1 MPITLPGNKRINQL
15 AAVIAV
21 GFAVAAVWQEFG
33 SRGEPGEN
41 EFADAAMQQIKDQGA
56 FTKEVCGLYAKAAV
70 KGSREGALLLTQC
83 VNQSYT
89 GTASDRRIL
98 LAALYQM
105 AGDAEVNG
113 VRAAKQLENLRLTE
127 TEKAALAHFDIKAV
141 LDGTVFV
148 SPINMGRLER

>member
-1 MPITLPGNKRINQL
+1 M
-15 AAVIAV
+15 
-21 GFAVAAVWQEFG
+21 
-33 SRGEPGEN
+33 
-41 EFADAAMQQIKDQGA
+41 
-56 FTKEVCGLYAKAAV
+56 
-70 KGSREGALLLTQC
+70 LLTQC

-89 GTASDRRIL
+89 GTASDSRIL
-98 LAALYQM
+98 LAALYLM

-113 VRAAKQLENLRLTE
+113 IRASKQLENLRLTE

>member
-56 FTKEVCGLYAKAAV
+56 FTKEVCGLMQRPPSKAAV
-70 KGSREGALLLTQC
+70 R
-83 VNQSYT
+83 
-89 GTASDRRIL
+89 
-98 LAALYQM
+98 
-105 AGDAEVNG
+105 
-113 VRAAKQLENLRLTE
+113 
-127 TEKAALAHFDIKAV
+127 
-141 LDGTVFV
+141 
-148 SPINMGRLER
+148 GRCC

>member
-1 MPITLPGNKRINQL
+1 
-15 AAVIAV
+15 
-21 GFAVAAVWQEFG
+21 
-33 SRGEPGEN
+33 
-41 EFADAAMQQIKDQGA
+41 MQQIKDQGA
-56 FTKEVCGLYAKAAV
+56 FTKEVCRLYAKAAV

-98 LAALYQM
+98 LAALYLM

-113 VRAAKQLENLRLTE
+113 IRASKQLENLRLTE

>member
-21 GFAVAAVWQEFG
+21 GFAVAVWQEFG
-33 SRGEPGEN
+33 SRGKPGEN
-41 EFADAAMQQIKDQGA
+41 EFAEAAMQQIKDQGA
-56 FTKEVCGLYAKAAV
+56 FSKEVCGLYAKAAV

-113 VRAAKQLENLRLTE
+113 IRASKQLENLRLTE

>member
-1 MPITLPGNKRINQL
+1 MTEIHTLKSRQGLKSLIRIL
-15 AAVIAV
+15 SFHAAH
-21 GFAVAAVWQEFG
+21 FARKQTHQPACGRHCRRFCRV
-33 SRGEPGEN
+33 
-41 EFADAAMQQIKDQGA
+41 KDQGA
-56 FTKEVCGLYAKAAV
+56 FTKEVCRLYAKAAV

-98 LAALYQM
+98 LAALYLM
-105 AGDAEVNG
+105 AGDVEVNG
-113 VRAAKQLENLRLTE
+113 IRASKQLENLRLTE

-148 SPINMGRLER
+148 SPMNMGRLER

>member
-1 MPITLPGNKRINQL
+1 M
-15 AAVIAV
+15 
-21 GFAVAAVWQEFG
+21 
-33 SRGEPGEN
+33 
-41 EFADAAMQQIKDQGA
+41 
-56 FTKEVCGLYAKAAV
+56 
-70 KGSREGALLLTQC
+70 LLTQC

-98 LAALYQM
+98 LAALYLM

-113 VRAAKQLENLRLTE
+113 IRASKQLENLRLTE

-148 SPINMGRLER
+148 SPINMGQLER

>member
-41 EFADAAMQQIKDQGA
+41 EFADAAMQQIKDQGV

-113 VRAAKQLENLRLTE
+113 IRASK
-127 TEKAALAHFDIKAV
+127 
-141 LDGTVFV
+141 
-148 SPINMGRLER
+148 